1 MSAGFTVPEE
11 FQQSFR
17 RLLPYM
23 TSPLRNDEK
32 ALEAILIYLKLGDE
46 KLARVAIEAMNENQ
60 RLNDAALKK
69 KLREEALLRERDEDD
84 DEDEED
90 AEDAEVVDQP
100 DED

>member
-1 MSAGFTVPEE
+1 MSGSFTVPEE

-23 TSPLRNDEK
+23 TSQLRNDEK
-32 ALEAILIYLKLGDE
+32 ALEAILIFLKLGDE

-69 KLREEALLRERDEDD
+69 KMREEALLRERDEGDED
-84 DEDEED
+84 DEFVDDEERPQ
-90 AEDAEVVDQP
+90 ED
-100 DED
+100 